1 MSTSAADAAAAALQ
15 HASEHHIYE
24 GIGEDMAGQLEFD
37 HRLILL
43 PDAPLVHRDPDK
55 VQRIRILW
63 GQQLI
68 DDLIAGR
75 YRSVVCAVNAVDNT
89 HGIISHLAERM
100 PGSEWREPDVTE
112 HAAKFVHA
120 HTPTVIKYDM
130 GTVKVLALL
139 RPSEHEHLTLDDVA
153 CGFRMIHHMLRDH
166 PDRSPCA
173 SVSFLG
179 ARANRLI
186 DSHGR
191 EPSLETVL
199 DIMYRSGFRGDVYPA
214 PWMWESAPRVF
225 PRYPFPDSFRQMCDG
240 GF

>member
-1 MSTSAADAAAAALQ
+1 MSTPAPTSSSSTPTRAG
-15 HASEHHIYE
+15 EHHIYE
-24 GIGEDMAGQLEFD
+24 GIGEEMADQLDFD

-43 PDAPLVHRDPDK
+43 PDVPLIHRDPDK
-55 VQRIRILW
+55 VERIRIMW

-89 HGIISHLAERM
+89 HGIISHLAQRM
-100 PGSEWREPDVTE
+100 PGSQWREPDITE
-112 HAAKFVHA
+112 HASHFVHA

-130 GTVKVLALL
+130 GPMKVLALL
-139 RPSEHEHLTLDDVA
+139 RPREHEHLTLDDLS
-153 CGFRMIHHMLRDH
+153 CGFRMIHNMLHDH
-166 PDRSPCA
+166 ADRSPVA

-186 DSHGR
+186 DSHGN

-199 DIMYRSGFRGDVYPA
+199 AIMYRSGFRGDVYPA
-214 PWMWESAPRVF
+214 PWMWETAPRVF